1 MFLLLIGENGKIK
14 LWSQQQFIDGVAG
27 TWLFK
32 NSDAIILLKV
42 CSHLGFVQIL
52 LFFNFDVNYLI
63 IRGVQ
68 TL

>member
-1 MFLLLIGENGKIK
+1 MLLIGGNGKIK
-14 LWSQQQFIDGVAG
+14 IWSQQQFIDGVAG

-32 NSDAIILLKV
+32 ISDAIILIKV

-52 LFFNFDVNYLI
+52 LFLNFDINYSI